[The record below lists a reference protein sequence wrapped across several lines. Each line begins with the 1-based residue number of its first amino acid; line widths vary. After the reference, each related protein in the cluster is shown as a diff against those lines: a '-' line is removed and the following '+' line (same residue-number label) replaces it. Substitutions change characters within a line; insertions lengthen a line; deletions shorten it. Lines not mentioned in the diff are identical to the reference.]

1 MEKSKPF
8 EKWEYEEVE
17 LTFGFRRVK
26 KMPKLDE
33 WLNADEPISDIETA
47 AILRLQERLIEKV
60 DSWNE
65 DELKFFFISQLV
77 DLVNFNDFKRYSS
90 FSQRTV
96 AVDKKNLKGE
106 VIKLRGRIEF
116 LVAVGRQKPRQPFF
130 FLHEYKPQ
138 HHSSNDPKGQ
148 LLISMVASQQMDFN
162 FSPLYGCYVLDKSWH
177 FVLLDGSDY
186 AVSAALDATKAD
198 IFQILKIL
206 KYCKKA
212 IVAYLDVTMPLT
224 D

>member
-17 LTFGFRRVK
+17 LTFGFRLVK

-96 AVDKKNLKGE
+96 AVDKKNL
-106 VIKLRGRIEF
+106 
-116 LVAVGRQKPRQPFF
+116 
-130 FLHEYKPQ
+130 
-138 HHSSNDPKGQ
+138 
-148 LLISMVASQQMDFN
+148 
-162 FSPLYGCYVLDKSWH
+162 H
-177 FVLLDGSDY
+177 F
-186 AVSAALDATKAD
+186 
-198 IFQILKIL
+198 
-206 KYCKKA
+206 
-212 IVAYLDVTMPLT
+212 
-224 D
+224 